1 MSDRPRSDAPLPRE
15 AMAQSLTTGLE
26 NLQQSLAPGQIET
39 MLDYLAELTRWNNAY
54 NLTAVDDPLEMVDR
68 HLVDSLS
75 IRPFLTGKRI
85 LDAGTGAGL
94 PGLVLAIAEPQ
105 RHFVLV
111 DSNGKK
117 VRFLRHIQRA
127 LRLDNIEPVQAR
139 LESLELKPP
148 PDEILARA
156 LAPLAR
162 LVEWHAPWLAGGS
175 RLLAMKGRLE
185 EAERA
190 AVPDAY
196 NVELHTLEHAGREGA
211 PRSLAI
217 VTIIVTLGDST

>member
-1 MSDRPRSDAPLPRE
+1 MQRLATGLESLG
-15 AMAQSLTTGLE
+15 QSLT
-26 NLQQSLAPGQIET
+26 AAQIDA
-39 MLDYLAELTRWNNAY
+39 MMDYLAELVRWNKAY
-54 NLTAVDDPLEMVDR
+54 NLTAVTDPAEMIDR
-68 HLVDSLS
+68 HLIDSLS
-75 IRPFLTGKRI
+75 IRTFLDGKRI

-94 PGLVLAIAEPQ
+94 PGLVLAIAEPG
-105 RHFVLV
+105 RHFILV

-117 VRFLRHIQRA
+117 IRFLRHIARTFG
-127 LRLDNIEPVQAR
+127 LENIELVQAR
-139 LESLELKPP
+139 LESLELERA
-148 PDEILARA
+148 PDEIIARA

-162 LVEWHAPWLAGGS
+162 LVEWHAPWLAQGA

-185 EAERA
+185 EAERF

-217 VTIIVTLGDST
+217 VTTIVTLTVTLGDST